1 MYNMRYLVN
10 IFLVAA
16 LMEDIIG
23 DLLVFALTPLSN
35 EVPSITLT
43 VSESATEAQLV
54 RVEWVL
60 LKGMN
65 GVYIYSIDERRAVRR
80 MELCNLSSTEAIT
93 LTSSTQL

>member
-1 MYNMRYLVN
+1 
-10 IFLVAA
+10 
-16 LMEDIIG
+16 MEDIIG

>member
-1 MYNMRYLVN
+1 MRYLVN